1 MVTMKRTSRAATGA
15 QANPARAGLA
25 GGPGTKARRLLVA
38 LALAGALAVL
48 LALFWQRPAPVV
60 VPPAPTHY
68 LEDRAGLLSAPFIA
82 AKNQYLEYLSRTI
95 RIANVNVVILPRE
108 PVPDVEEFSIMA
120 ATAWK
125 IGARG
130 ADNGLALFVFPGNR
144 QMRLEVGYG
153 LEYVLTDAQASS
165 LLNEVVAPAF
175 ARGQFETGIE
185 DFLSALDK
193 LLTSSEAAEHRAAQS
208 IELMPFVMKVL
219 RTAPAAARLA
229 WQQFVAADRGT
240 RFAMALFGG
249 IVLGLALYALTGIAL
264 AIPAIVLLPWRMYA
278 SRTLRA
284 GWSGVSEQFSA
295 ANFIKR
301 PPPALVNLFNELEL
315 GTVANALY
323 LLAALVFG
331 IALLFATA
339 GWFMEGLGRF
349 GGAGATIGWP
359 AS

>member
-1 MVTMKRTSRAATGA
+1 VLGK
-15 QANPARAGLA
+15 
-25 GGPGTKARRLLVA
+25 KARRLVVT

-48 LALFWQRPAPVV
+48 VALFWQRPAPVA

-68 LEDRAGLLSAPFIA
+68 LEDRAGLLSAPFVA
-82 AKNQYLEYLSRTI
+82 AKNQYLEYLSRTA
-95 RIANVNVVILPRE
+95 RIAQVNVVILPRE
-108 PVPDVEEFSIMA
+108 PVPDVEGYSIVA

-125 IGARG
+125 IGAGG

-185 DFLSALDK
+185 DFLSAIDK
-193 LLTSSEAAEHRAAQS
+193 LLTSSEAADHRAVQA

-219 RTAPAAARLA
+219 RTAPAAGRLA

-240 RFAMALFGG
+240 RLVMALFGS

-264 AIPAIVLLPWRMYA
+264 AIPAIVLLPWRIRA
-278 SRTLRA
+278 SPTLRA
-284 GWSGVSEQFSA
+284 GWAAAREQFSPR
-295 ANFIKR
+295 NFLAR
-301 PPPALVNLFNELEL
+301 PPPAVISLFNELEL
-315 GTVANALY
+315 GTVANGLY

-331 IALLFATA
+331 IALLFAGA

-349 GGAGATIGWP
+349 GGAGATIGWTAP
-359 AS
+359 